1 MLINNLLLWEKWR
14 PSKIEDI
21 ILPDRITN
29 HFKNG
34 ITKNFI
40 FYGNYGTGKTSLAR
54 ILIGKYSGDKAFLE
68 LNSSLYTSIDVLRN
82 EIEKFCKTVPMF
94 ETEDPIKYVFLDE
107 FDRVSVQYQDA
118 MKAFIERYHNNV
130 RFILTTNHY
139 NKISEGIKSRFTSI
153 NFDALNKEEEK
164 FIKTGIYKKVMQIAE
179 SEKIDLKREVLI
191 NIINKQFPDLR
202 SIIVQLQNI
211 KDTGDISLSSSS
223 MISNKLIMDTYDIIY
238 DKSAD
243 YEKIY
248 HFLMSAYG
256 PDNIDQLF
264 NVLGRNFIDFS
275 LKEKRNLDSLFKCNY
290 VISELREK
298 LETKTDPL
306 ILGMT
311 LIGKFR
317 DILNV

>member
-29 HFKNG
+29 HFRNG

-211 KDTGDISLSSSS
+211 KDTGDISLSSS

-238 DKSAD
+238 DKSTD

-317 DILNV
+317 DILN

>member
-29 HFKNG
+29 HFKSG

-139 NKISEGIKSRFTSI
+139 NKISDGIKSRFTSI
-153 NFDALNKEEEK
+153 NFDVLNKEEEK

-179 SEKIDLKREVLI
+179 SEKIDLKRETLI

-202 SIIVQLQNI
+202 SVIVQLQNI
-211 KDTGDISLSSSS
+211 KDTGDISLSSSV
-223 MISNKLIMDTYDIIY
+223 ISNKLIMDTYDIIY

-264 NVLGRNFIDFS
+264 NVLGRNFIDWS
-275 LKEKRNLDSLFKCNY
+275 LKENRNLDSLFKCNY

-317 DILNV
+317 DILN

>member
-68 LNSSLYTSIDVLRN
+68 INSSLYTSIDVLRN

-94 ETEDPIKYVFLDE
+94 ETDDPIKYVFLDE

-139 NKISEGIKSRFTSI
+139 NKISDGIKSRFTSI
-153 NFDALNKEEEK
+153 NFDVLNKEEEK

-179 SEKIDLKREVLI
+179 SEKIDLKRETLI

-202 SIIVQLQNI
+202 SVIVQLQNI
-211 KDTGDISLSSSS
+211 KDTGDISSSSTI
-223 MISNKLIMDTYDIIY
+223 ISNKITMDTYDIIY

-248 HFLMSAYG
+248 HFIMSAYG
-256 PDNIDQLF
+256 PDNMDGLF
-264 NVLGRNFIDFS
+264 NVLGRNFIDWS
-275 LKEKRNLDSLFKCNY
+275 LKEKKNLDSLFKCNY

-298 LETKTDPL
+298 LEGSTDPI

-317 DILNV
+317 DILN

>member
-94 ETEDPIKYVFLDE
+94 ETDDPIKYVFLDE

-139 NKISEGIKSRFTSI
+139 NKISDGIKSRFTSI
-153 NFDALNKEEEK
+153 NFDVLNKEEEK

-179 SEKIDLKREVLI
+179 SEKIDLKRETLI

-202 SIIVQLQNI
+202 SVIVQLQNI
-211 KDTGDISLSSSS
+211 KDTGDISSSSTI
-223 MISNKLIMDTYDIIY
+223 ISNKITMDTYDIIY

-248 HFLMSAYG
+248 HFIMSAYG
-256 PDNIDQLF
+256 PDNMDGLF
-264 NVLGRNFIDFS
+264 NVLGRNFIDWS
-275 LKEKRNLDSLFKCNY
+275 LKEKKNLDSLFKCNY

-298 LETKTDPL
+298 LEGSTDPI

-317 DILNV
+317 DILN

>member
-68 LNSSLYTSIDVLRN
+68 INSSLYTSIDVLRN

-94 ETEDPIKYVFLDE
+94 ETDDPIKYVFLDE

-139 NKISEGIKSRFTSI
+139 NKISDGIKSRFTSI
-153 NFDALNKEEEK
+153 NFDVLNKEEEK

-179 SEKIDLKREVLI
+179 SEKIDLKRETLI

-202 SIIVQLQNI
+202 SVIVQLQNI
-211 KDTGDISLSSSS
+211 KDTGDISSSSTI
-223 MISNKLIMDTYDIIY
+223 ISNKITMDTYDIIY

-248 HFLMSAYG
+248 HFIMSAYG
-256 PDNIDQLF
+256 PDNMDGLF
-264 NVLGRNFIDFS
+264 NVLGRNFIDWS
-275 LKEKRNLDSLFKCNY
+275 LKEKKNLDSLFKCNY

-298 LETKTDPL
+298 LEGSTDPI

-317 DILNV
+317 DILNK

>member
-1 MLINNLLLWEKWR
+1 MSINNLLLWEKWR
-14 PSKIEDI
+14 PSKIEDL
-21 ILPDRITN
+21 ILPERITN

-54 ILIGKYSGDKAFLE
+54 VLIGKYSGEKAFLE
-68 LNSSLYTSIDVLRN
+68 INSSLYTSIDILRN
-82 EIEKFCKTVPMF
+82 EIERFCKTVPMF

-107 FDRVSVQYQDA
+107 FDRVSIQYQDA

-139 NKISEGIKSRFTSI
+139 NKISDGIKSRFTSI
-153 NFDALNKEEEK
+153 NFDVLNKDEEK
-164 FIKTGIYKKVMQIAE
+164 FIKTGIYKKAMQIAE
-179 SEKIDLKREVLI
+179 SEKIDIKKETLI

-211 KDTGDISLSSSS
+211 KDTGDISSSSTI
-223 MISNKLIMDTYDIIY
+223 ISNKLIMDTYDIIY

-248 HFLMSAYG
+248 HFIMSAYG
-256 PDNIDQLF
+256 PDNMDQLF
-264 NVLGRNFIDFS
+264 NVLGRNFIDWS
-275 LKEKRNLDSLFKCNY
+275 LKEKKNIDSLFKCNY

-298 LETKTDPL
+298 LESRTDPI

-311 LIGKFR
+311 LVGKFR
-317 DILNV
+317 DLLN

>member
-1 MLINNLLLWEKWR
+1 MSINNLLLWEKWR
-14 PSKIEDI
+14 PSKIEDL
-21 ILPDRITN
+21 ILPERITN

-54 ILIGKYSGDKAFLE
+54 VLIGKYSGEKAFLE
-68 LNSSLYTSIDVLRN
+68 INSSLYTSIDILRN
-82 EIEKFCKTVPMF
+82 EIERFCKTVPMF

-107 FDRVSVQYQDA
+107 FDRVSIQYQDA

-139 NKISEGIKSRFTSI
+139 NKISDGIKSRFTSI
-153 NFDALNKEEEK
+153 NFDVLNNDEEK

-179 SEKIDLKREVLI
+179 SEKIDIKKETLI

-211 KDTGDISLSSSS
+211 KDTGDISSSSTI
-223 MISNKLIMDTYDIIY
+223 ISNKLIMDTYDIIY

-248 HFLMSAYG
+248 HFIMSAYG
-256 PDNIDQLF
+256 PDNMDQLF
-264 NVLGRNFIDFS
+264 NVLGRNFIDWS
-275 LKEKRNLDSLFKCNY
+275 LKEKKNIDSLFKCNY

-298 LETKTDPL
+298 LESRTDPI

-311 LIGKFR
+311 LVGKFR
-317 DILNV
+317 DLLN